1 MPYRTVTSGLIVDKT
16 IATADLAD
24 DAVTGAKIAD
34 KTIATADLADDAVT
48 AAKIAACTI
57 EDANIARGTITGAA
71 LTDPFKHPGAV
82 CAPHLHSVCFE
93 GCCGHFYSLWV
104 GCGGA
109 YISGYSYFGGLS
121 AKCIDA
127 CVVYANRIEAACSAK
142 LRNLRTCCSA
152 VLPGYSSLEC
162 EGSIYIGNCA
172 LCYYSGGAWRKVSPA

>member
-24 DAVTGAKIAD
+24 DTVTG
-34 KTIATADLADDAVT
+34 
-48 AAKIAACTI
+48 AKIAACTI

-71 LTDPFKHPGAV
+71 LTEPFKHPGAV

-127 CVVYANRIEAACSAK
+127 CVVCTNRLKAVCSAK
-142 LRNLRTCCSA
+142 LRNLKTCCSA
-152 VLPGYSSLEC
+152 VLPGYSSLER

-172 LCYYSGGAWRKVSPA
+172 LCYYSCGAWRKVSPA